1 MQDFMDAVLFGFK
14 GIFKAKTIKLA
25 MLSALVISAI
35 WLVLGFIFWDS
46 ITAFTSYILS
56 LIPFAML
63 RSNGAFMLSAFLWLQ
78 AVLITFALFF
88 AFFGNT
94 LVEKV
99 DKEQYA
105 ALTVKIGLLS
115 ALFWAVV
122 WFFIHSYI
130 YAQFLKLLT
139 WLPFETVEKGLAYL
153 IGFYIIYTGIIV
165 TMIFATSMFSSSY
178 LSEIREEFFPY
189 DRMYDEYEYN
199 TVVKTFK
206 DTGVFL
212 ALSIISFPLLFI
224 PVLNFFILVGL
235 WTWMMKDTI
244 SYDTAAFV
252 FGEVEKEKLKEYSG
266 AIWGLNLIG
275 SFFNFI
281 PVFNVFGPYFT
292 ELALFYYFKEKRDL
306 QEV

>member
-1 MQDFMDAVLFGFK
+1 MDAVLFGFN
-14 GIFKAKTIKLA
+14 GIFRTKTIKFA
-25 MLSALVISAI
+25 MLSALAISAV
-35 WLVLGFIFWDS
+35 WLILGFIFWDG
-46 ITAFTSYILS
+46 ITAFTSSVLE
-56 LIPFAML
+56 LIPFSML

-78 AVLITFALFF
+78 AVLVTFALFF
-88 AFFGNT
+88 AFLGNT
-94 LVEKV
+94 IIAKI
-99 DKEQYA
+99 DKDKYA
-105 ALTVKIGLLS
+105 ALTVRIGLLS
-115 ALFWAVV
+115 ALFWSIV
-122 WFFIHSYI
+122 WFFAHSYI

-139 WLPFETVEKGLAYL
+139 WLPFETVQKGLAYL
-153 IGFYIIYTGIIV
+153 IAFYIIYTGIVI
-165 TMIFATSMFSSSY
+165 TIIFVTSMFSSSY

-189 DRMYDEYEYN
+189 DKMYDEYEYN

-252 FGEVEKEKLKEYSG
+252 FGEVEKEKLKEYRG
-266 AIWGLNLIG
+266 AIWGLNIMG

>member
-1 MQDFMDAVLFGFK
+1 MQDFMDAIFFGFK
-14 GIFKAKTIKLA
+14 GIFQTKTIKFA
-25 MLSALVISAI
+25 MLSALMISAV
-35 WLVLGFIFWDS
+35 WLVVGMVFWNG
-46 ITAFTSYILS
+46 ITALTASILEF
-56 LIPFAML
+56 IPFSML

-88 AFFGNT
+88 AFLGNSII
-94 LVEKV
+94 EKV
-99 DKEQYA
+99 DNEKYA
-105 ALTVKIGLLS
+105 ALTVKIGLIS
-115 ALFWAVV
+115 ALFWGVV
-122 WFFIHSYI
+122 WFFIHSYV

-153 IGFYIIYTGIIV
+153 IAFYLIYTGIIV
-165 TMIFATSMFSSSY
+165 TMIFITSLFSSSY
-178 LSEIREEFFPY
+178 LSEIRVQFCPY
-189 DRMYDEYEYN
+189 DRMYDEYEYK
-199 TVVKTFK
+199 TVIKTLK
-206 DTGVFL
+206 DAGVFL

-244 SYDTAAFV
+244 SFDTAAFV
-252 FGEVEKEKLKEYSG
+252 FGEVEKEKLDEYKG
-266 AIWGLNLIG
+266 AIWGLNIIG

-306 QEV
+306 QEA